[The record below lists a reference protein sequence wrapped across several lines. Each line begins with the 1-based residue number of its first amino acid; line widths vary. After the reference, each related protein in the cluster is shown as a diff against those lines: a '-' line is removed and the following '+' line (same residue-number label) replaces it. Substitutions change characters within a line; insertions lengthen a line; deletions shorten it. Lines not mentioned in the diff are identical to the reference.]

1 MQQGGGGS
9 NKAQY
14 EMSAAGANPNPMGME
29 SSEQGGGGSGQLVVE
44 EASPISSRPPASAS
58 AAVNLDE
65 LMPLQGDEVGDEAD
79 RAGGAAGGV
88 GVGGGNR
95 WPRQETLALLRI
107 RSEMDAVFRDATLK
121 GPLWE
126 DVSRYPLFFSFLFI
140 YYYYYYYFISIF
152 ISTFFLSSFL
162 HFHFP
167 DNRKKKKKSFS
178 SLKRIVFRSLHRKL
192 Y

>member
-126 DVSRYPLFFSFLFI
+126 DVSRYPFFFLFYLFI
-140 YYYYYYYFISIF
+140 IIIIIISFPSLFQPSSYLPFFISIF
-152 ISTFFLSSFL
+152 QTKE
-162 HFHFP
+162 
-167 DNRKKKKKSFS
+167 RKKKSFS

>member
-58 AAVNLDE
+58 APVNLDE

-79 RAGGAAGGV
+79 RAGGAGG

-126 DVSRYPLFFSFLFI
+126 DVSRYPFFFLFLFI
-140 YYYYYYYFISIF
+140 YLLLLLLFHFHLYFNLLLI
-152 ISTFFLSSFL
+152 FLSSF
-162 HFHFP
+162 P
-167 DNRKKKKKSFS
+167 FS
-178 SLKRIVFRSLHRKL
+178 RQ
-192 Y
+192 